1 MTISRGCGMLEEMG
15 GKTMGSKANKKARQ
29 EIRRTIAR
37 TTEDAVSQD
46 IVDRI
51 NRLSLT
57 VTLLSVVSLVMT
69 ACFLL
74 AVIRG
79 W

>member
-1 MTISRGCGMLEEMG
+1 MAQ
-15 GKTMGSKANKKARQ
+15 KTSNSSKKARQ
-29 EIRRTIAR
+29 EIRRKIKNTV
-37 TTEDAVSQD
+37 EEAVSQD

-57 VTLLSVVSLVMT
+57 VTLLAITSLVMT

>member
-1 MTISRGCGMLEEMG
+1 MAQ
-15 GKTMGSKANKKARQ
+15 KTSNSSKKARQ
-29 EIRRTIAR
+29 EIRRKIKNTVG
-37 TTEDAVSQD
+37 EAVSQD

-57 VTLLSVVSLVMT
+57 VTLLSITSLVMT

>member
-1 MTISRGCGMLEEMG
+1 
-15 GKTMGSKANKKARQ
+15 MGSKANKKARQ